1 MFAFLCGPHLP
12 HTGAAGKG
20 NSGYERRAG
29 RGGNS
34 RLRASVSA
42 HVEAMSRGNS
52 PICTAGVKT
61 EQGHYRAIFRE
72 VTRLRMGFC
81 ETACSLSV
89 FPLIFHDSLAI
100 CVCASSPSQFSLS
113 LFLSTAPSLLH
124 FRLCK
129 SFSSFFIL
137 CLAHAWPF
145 SIRTHT
151 HTHVSIYMSLYMF
164 IRGFSRYSS
173 KVVIIIAVH
182 IQPTN
187 FF

>member
-1 MFAFLCGPHLP
+1 MLFCAAPTS
-12 HTGAAGKG
+12 HTQGLQEKG
-20 NSGYERRAG
+20 TVDTREELEG
-29 RGGNS
+29 GGNS

-42 HVEAMSRGNS
+42 HVEATSRGNS
-52 PICTAGVKT
+52 PVCTAGVKT

-145 SIRTHT
+145 STRTRTHA
-151 HTHVSIYMSLYMF
+151 HVSICMSLYMF
-164 IRGFSRYSS
+164 SRGFSGIVPRS
-173 KVVIIIAVH
+173 
-182 IQPTN
+182 
-187 FF
+187 